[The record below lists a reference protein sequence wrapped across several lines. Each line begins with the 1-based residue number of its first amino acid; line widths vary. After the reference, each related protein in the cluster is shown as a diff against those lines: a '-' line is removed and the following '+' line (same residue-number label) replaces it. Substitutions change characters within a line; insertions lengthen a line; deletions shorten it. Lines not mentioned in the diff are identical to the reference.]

1 VLKILLTGRQGQ
13 VGWELEQ
20 RLKGLGE
27 IVAFDKTTLDL
38 SQAEQIR
45 DTVSQ
50 VQPKLII
57 NTAAYTAVD
66 KAESEQELAEAVNA
80 IAPGIL
86 AQAAK
91 DHDAAMIHYS
101 TDYVFDGKKSTAYDE
116 DDLCNPLSVYGKT
129 KWQGE
134 QNILATGI
142 PCLILRTSGV
152 YGTRGKNFLKT
163 ILRLANE
170 KEEIRIVNDQIGA
183 PTWCGTL
190 AHKTTEILQWLIDR
204 SSVGEI
210 IIPRELSGIYH
221 LTCGGQTSWHGF
233 AEAILQYSALAKTP
247 KLIPIPTEEY
257 PTPAKRPLSSLLS
270 NQKLERAM
278 GIRQTHWEV
287 ALKSCLEQSPGG

>member
-1 VLKILLTGRQGQ
+1 MLKILLTGRQGQ

-38 SQAEQIR
+38 SQPKLIR
-45 DTVSQ
+45 DTVSR
-50 VQPKLII
+50 VQPNLII
-57 NTAAYTAVD
+57 NAAAYTLVD
-66 KAESEQELAEAVNA
+66 KAESEQGLAETVNS

-91 DHDAAMIHYS
+91 DHNAAMIHYS
-101 TDYVFDGKKSTAYDE
+101 TDYVFDGKKSTPYNEE
-116 DDLCNPLSVYGKT
+116 DTCNPLNVYGKT

-170 KEEIRIVNDQIGA
+170 KDEIRIVNDQIGA
-183 PTWCGTL
+183 PTWCGNL
-190 AHKTTEILQWLIDR
+190 AQKTTEILAWLLN
-204 SSVGEI
+204 SSPSSET
-210 IIPRELSGIYH
+210 IIPEELSGIYH

-233 AEAILQYSALAKTP
+233 AEAILQKSALEKNP

-257 PTPAKRPLSSLLS
+257 PTPAKRPLNSALS

-278 GIRQTHWEV
+278 GIQQTHWET
-287 ALKSCLEQSPGG
+287 ALNSCLE

>member
-1 VLKILLTGRQGQ
+1 MLKILLTGRQGQ
-13 VGWELEQ
+13 VGGELEQ
-20 RLKGLGE
+20 QLKGLGE
-27 IVAFDKTTLDL
+27 IVAFDRTTLDL

-45 DTVSQ
+45 DIVSR
-50 VQPKLII
+50 VQPNLII
-57 NTAAYTAVD
+57 NAAAYTAVD
-66 KAESEQELAEAVNA
+66 KAESEQELAETVNS

-91 DHDAAMIHYS
+91 DHNAAMIHYS
-101 TDYVFDGKKSTAYDE
+101 TDYVFDGKKSTPYIEE
-116 DDLCNPLSVYGKT
+116 DTCNPLNVYGKT

-183 PTWCGTL
+183 PTWCGNL
-190 AHKTTEILQWLIDR
+190 AQKTTEILEWLLRR
-204 SSVGEI
+204 SPSSET
-210 IIPRELSGIYH
+210 IIPEELSGIYH

-233 AEAILQYSALAKTP
+233 AEAILQKSALEKTP

-257 PTPAKRPLSSLLS
+257 PTPAKRPLNSVLS
-270 NQKLERAM
+270 NQKLEQVM
-278 GIRQTHWEV
+278 GIRQTHWET
-287 ALKSCLEQSPGG
+287 ALKTCLEQ

>member
-1 VLKILLTGRQGQ
+1 MLKILFTGRQGQ

-27 IVAFDKTTLDL
+27 IVAFDRATLDL
-38 SQAEQIR
+38 SQPEQIR
-45 DTVSQ
+45 DCVNR
-50 VQPKLII
+50 VQPNLVI
-57 NTAAYTAVD
+57 NAAAYTAVD
-66 KAESEQELAEAVNA
+66 QAESEQELAEAVNS

-91 DHDAAMIHYS
+91 DHNAAMIHFS
-101 TDYVFDGKKSTAYDE
+101 TDYVFDGNKSSPYDE
-116 DDLCNPLSVYGKT
+116 DDACNPMGVYGKT

-142 PCLILRTSGV
+142 PCIILRTSWV

-190 AHKTTEILQWLIDR
+190 AQKTTEILQSLVRQPSASETLIPAE
-204 SSVGEI
+204 V
-210 IIPRELSGIYH
+210 SGVYH
-221 LTCGGQTSWHGF
+221 LTCGGQTSWFGF
-233 AEAILQYSALAKTP
+233 AEAILHNSASTKTP
-247 KLIPIPTEEY
+247 KLIPITTEEY
-257 PTPAKRPLSSLLS
+257 PTPARRPLNSVLS
-270 NQKLERAM
+270 NQKLERVM
-278 GIRQTHWEV
+278 GIRQAHWET
-287 ALKSCLEQSPGG
+287 ALKSCLDEERK